1 MPRLPSHGAM
11 MTAPWRIQ
19 AGWLFGKQVWRT
31 LCRGQWLRSRQW
43 LRQAIAF
50 DPAYAPALQQLGE
63 QLAQDQRWDEAI
75 RAYRAAIAHDPQLPW
90 AHYHLAGA
98 LLAIDQPQGAIA
110 HYQIFLQHHPRFMW
124 GHHGLGSALER
135 LGQWSD
141 ATATWT
147 RAIRLEPMQI
157 EPRLHL
163 ALVQAA
169 QNQVT
174 PAIATCTR
182 ALTLVPDPPLAQAF
196 YALRAQLR
204 DRQGDTLRAIGDYQ
218 QAIRLLDREPDPW
231 RSPVRSAVTG
241 SAVTGSAVTGS
252 AVTGCWLNLI
262 PPHNLAGLVQACQ
275 RALIT
280 LCASDR
286 TAVTASYLYLFAP
299 AELSIAACHLALV
312 TAPHNPQAHLNLAIA
327 LHHRDDPWRAIA
339 YCHSAL
345 HLRPNWPAA
354 LIWRSHLESVLRYT
368 PPRLQHPGPLSPPI
382 ATHPTPS
389 TTKPQAPSTTPS
401 TIQHKSQHKSQ
412 HETQQ
417 KTQ

>member
-1 MPRLPSHGAM
+1 MI
-11 MTAPWRIQ
+11 TAPWRLQ
-19 AGWLFGKQVWRT
+19 AGWVFGKQVWHT
-31 LCRGQWLRSRQW
+31 LRRGQWSRSRQW

-50 DPAYAPALQQLGE
+50 DPSYAPALQQLGE

-141 ATATWT
+141 AATTWT

-231 RSPVRSAVTG
+231 RSPVRSAVMD
-241 SAVTGSAVTGS
+241 
-252 AVTGCWLNLI
+252 CWLNLI

-275 RALIT
+275 RDLII
-280 LCASDR
+280 LCAGDR
-286 TAVTASYLYLFAP
+286 TAVTASYLHLFAP

-327 LHHRDDPWRAIA
+327 LHHHGDPWRAIA

-345 HLRPNWPAA
+345 HLRPHWPAA

-368 PPRLQHPGPLSPPI
+368 PPRLQHSGPPP
-382 ATHPTPS
+382 H
-389 TTKPQAPSTTPS
+389 Q
-401 TIQHKSQHKSQ
+401 
-412 HETQQ
+412 TQQ
-417 KTQ
+417 KTQQKTQ